1 MKPMHTILEY
11 ITKAIMAILGGL
23 WAWVEPTMPFA
34 GTCVVAVIAD
44 MVSAWRLSARLKR
57 QGHNTD
63 GRLSSARAGKMI
75 GKLIGVY
82 TAMLLAAAIEATV
95 LDGLSVRLPNIVA
108 GVFCGVSLLS
118 ILENESSA
126 NGHSWARIAQRI
138 VKSKIERHI
147 DLTHDQEQ
155 GDADSGEVD
164 NG

>member
-1 MKPMHTILEY
+1 MSMAMHQIYEH
-11 ITKAIMAILGGL
+11 ITKAAMAILGGL
-23 WAWVEPTMPFA
+23 WAWVEPTLPFA
-34 GTCVVAVIAD
+34 GSCVVALIAD
-44 MVSAWRLSARLKR
+44 MVSAWRLSLRLKR
-57 QGHNTD
+57 QGHSTD

-95 LDGLSVRLPNIVA
+95 LEGLSVRLPNIVA

-138 VKSKIERHI
+138 VKSKIDRHI
-147 DLTHDQEQ
+147 DLTDAPKEQENEAN
-155 GDADSGEVD
+155 D
-164 NG
+164 

>member
-1 MKPMHTILEY
+1 MKPMHTILEH
-11 ITKAIMAILGGL
+11 ITKAAMAILGGL
-23 WAWVEPTMPFA
+23 WAWVEPTLPFA
-34 GTCVVAVIAD
+34 GACVVAVTAD
-44 MVSAWRLSARLKR
+44 MVSAWRLSVRLKR
-57 QGHNTD
+57 QGHSTD

-95 LDGLSVRLPNIVA
+95 LEGMSVRLPNIVA

-138 VKSKIERHI
+138 VKSKIDRHI
-147 DLTHDQEQ
+147 DLPDDQGR
-155 GDADSGEVD
+155 GDADSGEAA
-164 NG
+164 NS

>member
-1 MKPMHTILEY
+1 MHTILEH
-11 ITKAIMAILGGL
+11 ITKAAMAILGGL
-23 WAWVEPTMPFA
+23 WAWVEPTLPFA
-34 GTCVVAVIAD
+34 GACIVAVIAD

-57 QGHNTD
+57 QCHNTD

-95 LDGLSVRLPNIVA
+95 LEGMSVRLPNIVA

-126 NGHSWARIAQRI
+126 NGHSWAMIAQRI
-138 VKSKIERHI
+138 VKSKIDRHI
-147 DLTHDQEQ
+147 DLTDDQGR
-155 GDADSGEVD
+155 GDADSGEAD
-164 NG
+164 NS